1 MEKRAIIVDDEPATC
16 ELIEKVLRSAGIES
30 LTVTNREEAPDIL
43 RNGRFAVAFLDYHMN
58 FPDGRA
64 LARQMRAS
72 GSNRRTPIVM
82 LSDDQ
87 RPKAVA
93 EGFEAGA
100 SFFLYKPVDKER
112 LQRLVR
118 ATQASFENGLR
129 RTRRVDLKSKVNI
142 RFRGQE
148 LEGETINLSL
158 EGMLIHT
165 PKMVP
170 IGSSVEVCL
179 QLSKAEKPIVL
190 GVGSVVRMHG
200 REEMGIHLGRLTLKE
215 SQRLQEYLLPLI
227 PGA

>member
-1 MEKRAIIVDDEPATC
+1 MEKRAIIVDDEAATC
-16 ELIEKVLRSAGIES
+16 ELIEKVLTSAGIES

-87 RPKAVA
+87 RPRAVA

-129 RTRRVDLKSKVNI
+129 RTRRVGLKSKVNI

-165 PKMVP
+165 PKTVP

-179 QLSKAEKPIVL
+179 QLSKSEKPIV

-200 REEMGIHLGRLTLKE
+200 RQEMGIHMGRLTLKA

>member
-16 ELIEKVLRSAGIES
+16 ELIEKVLTSAGIES
-30 LTVTNREEAPDIL
+30 LTVTKSEEAPEIL
-43 RNGRFAVAFLDYHMN
+43 RSGRFAVAFLDYHMN

-82 LSDDQ
+82 ISDDQ
-87 RPKAVA
+87 RPRAVS

-118 ATQASFENGLR
+118 ATQASIENGLR
-129 RTRRVDLKSKVNI
+129 RTRRVDLKSRVNI

-148 LEGETINLSL
+148 IEGETINLSL
-158 EGMLIHT
+158 EGMLIRT
-165 PKMVP
+165 PRMVP
-170 IGSSVEVCL
+170 IGSSVEVSL
-179 QLSKAEKPIVL
+179 QLGKVERPIL

-200 REEMGIHLGRLTLKE
+200 REEMGIHLGRLTLEE
-215 SQRLQEYLLPLI
+215 SQRLQEYLLPMI

>member
-87 RPKAVA
+87 RPRAVS

-112 LQRLVR
+112 IQRLVR

-129 RTRRVDLKSKVNI
+129 RTRRVGLKSKVNI

-179 QLSKAEKPIVL
+179 QLSKAEKPIV

-200 REEMGIHLGRLTLKE
+200 RQEMGIHMGRLTLKE